1 MFYLINLFYHLRGRA
16 FGPGG
21 NPEQKGPRMPQNND
35 HVKDAR
41 TALEAEAYKVVQ
53 DSNRL
58 RDNLRQ
64 AGKKIWYYLLF
75 VWAIVIIAGIS
86 YFFVSHPTPRATKQT
101 PEEHPAAFSGT
112 PEGQALINL
121 LTQMRQAQ
129 LKKDIHLLFEAYSP
143 KFPDL
148 ARRRQLMAEIWKK
161 YDYLDSHF
169 YLSDIIVKNK
179 ALILAKVTWVIKAR
193 DRQTNKTKTFSK
205 TYQVYFSKDSGKWL
219 ILKFGPETTKEN
231 IE

>member
-1 MFYLINLFYHLRGRA
+1 
-16 FGPGG
+16 
-21 NPEQKGPRMPQNND
+21 MPQNND
-35 HVKDAR
+35 HVKNAR

-64 AGKKIWYYLLF
+64 AGKKIWHYLLF

-86 YFFVSHPTPRATKQT
+86 YFVVSHPTPRTTQQATK
-101 PEEHPAAFSGT
+101 EHPATFSGT
-112 PEGQALINL
+112 PAGQALINL

-129 LKKDIHLLFEAYSP
+129 LKKDINLLFEAYSP
-143 KFPDL
+143 HFPDL
-148 ARRRQLMAEIWKK
+148 AHRRQLMGEIWKK
-161 YDYLDSHF
+161 YDYLDSQFH
-169 YLSDIIVKNK
+169 LSDVIVKNK

-193 DRQTNKTKTFSK
+193 NRQTDKTKIFSK

-219 ILKFGPETTKEN
+219 ILKLSPETEKGNLE
-231 IE
+231 

>member
-1 MFYLINLFYHLRGRA
+1 
-16 FGPGG
+16 
-21 NPEQKGPRMPQNND
+21 MPQNKEY
-35 HVKDAR
+35 VKNAR

-64 AGKKIWYYLLF
+64 AGKKIWQHLLF

-86 YFFVSHPTPRATKQT
+86 YFIISHPTPRATKQAT
-101 PEEHPAAFSGT
+101 EEHPATFSGT
-112 PEGQALINL
+112 PERQALLDL

-129 LKKDIHLLFEAYSP
+129 LKQNIHLLFEAYSP
-143 KFPDL
+143 NFPDL
-148 ARRRQLMAEIWKK
+148 AQRRQLMREIWKK
-161 YDYLDSHF
+161 YDYLDSQFH
-169 YLSDIIVKNK
+169 LSDVIVKNK
-179 ALILAKVTWVIKAR
+179 TLILAKVTWVIKAR
-193 DRQTNKTKTFSK
+193 NRQTNATKIFSK

-231 IE
+231 LE